1 MVGAP
6 HLRILVT
13 GGLGYI
19 GGRLCH
25 HLIQQ
30 GHDLA
35 IHSRRT
41 SGVPQWAAGSVF
53 NHDPADEC
61 RKEDAVIY
69 LAGPNE
75 IDAAADSKGERQRAA
90 EALKRILAAAE
101 TASVQNLIF
110 FSTIHVY
117 GAPLE
122 GVINEG
128 RPPSP
133 SHPYGVI
140 NLDGE
145 NAVHASKL
153 KTLVFRLSNVIGAPI
168 SPDINRWTLIGN
180 DLCRQAVETGNLVL
194 NTPGQQ
200 RRDFIA
206 MGDVAAAV
214 SYFLARQDWGE
225 GLFQLGGG
233 QSLSIL
239 ELAEMIASR
248 CPSVLGFTPSIKH
261 PEAKAPQVSPILE
274 YRIDRLIETG
284 FIPVS
289 NFEHEIDA
297 TLAFCKNVFAP
308 T

>member
-1 MVGAP
+1 MAGSRQ
-6 HLRILVT
+6 LRVLVT

-25 HLIQQ
+25 HLIQK
-30 GHDLA
+30 GYDLA

-41 SGVPQWAAGSVF
+41 SGLPQWAAGSVF

-61 RKEDAVIY
+61 RKEDVVIH

-75 IDAAADSKGERQRAA
+75 IDAAADSKGERKQAA
-90 EALKRILAAAE
+90 ESIQRILAAAE
-101 TASVQNLIF
+101 TASVQNFIF

-122 GVINEG
+122 GVIDEG

-133 SHPYGVI
+133 SHPYGAI

-145 NAVHASKL
+145 NFVQASKL

-180 DLCRQAVETGNLVL
+180 DLCRQAVETGKLTL
-194 NTPGQQ
+194 HTPGQQ

-206 MGDVAAAV
+206 MGDVVAAV
-214 SYFLARQDWGE
+214 SHFLERQDWGE

-233 QSLSIL
+233 RSLSIL
-239 ELAEMIASR
+239 ELAEVIASR
-248 CPSVLGFTPSIKH
+248 CPSVLGFTPSIKR
-261 PEAKAPQVSPILE
+261 PEATVNQASPILE
-274 YRIDRLIETG
+274 YRIERLTETG
-284 FIPVS
+284 FIPAKNLS
-289 NFEHEIDA
+289 HEIDA
-297 TLAFCKNVFAP
+297 TLAFCKSAFAS